1 MSLPTCNIL
10 VGLPGTGKS
19 TLACYSTGYEFVYST
34 DKFIEDIAKHF
45 GVTYNEAF
53 AGNIEAATLSMD
65 THLAKAIAER
75 RDIIWDQ
82 TNLTVSKRK
91 RILERF
97 KDTDYVM
104 ICTCIM
110 PPTEEYKAEWRRRLD
125 SRVGKTIPEEVLAK
139 MVSSYW
145 LPTASEGFDR
155 VDYHDMYANFLSVD
169 LGIELD

>member
-1 MSLPTCNIL
+1 MSWPTCNIL

-19 TLACYSTGYEFVYST
+19 TLSCYSTGYEFVYST
-34 DKFIEDIAKHF
+34 DKFIEDVAKHF
-45 GVTYNEAF
+45 GITYNEAF
-53 AGNIEAATLSMD
+53 AANIEAATLSMD
-65 THLAKAIAER
+65 THLVKAIAER

-82 TNLTVSKRK
+82 TNLSVSKRK

-104 ICTCIM
+104 VCTCIL
-110 PPTEEYKAEWRRRLD
+110 PPKQVDLEEWTRRLD
-125 SRVGKTIPEEVLAK
+125 SRAGKTIPDDVLAK
-139 MVSSYW
+139 MIASYE